1 MASRFLSWRAA
12 ILCCAAFSTGAGA
25 QKIVHFDGQPGSDS
39 ELIQNQYICVFHS
52 DAVPRGQ
59 VRSEAVRAAGPE
71 GGRVLRDYR
80 NSIRGFSVRI
90 APEGLQRMQARNPLI
105 AYCEQDRFITLAPPA
120 GKGPGS
126 DDGGGTSAESTPW
139 GITRVG
145 GPIDVSTLTA
155 TAWVIDSGIDLDHP
169 DLNVDVPRSAD
180 FTGSRKGPEDE
191 NGHGTHVA
199 GTIAAIDNDFGVVG
213 VAAGAKVVAVRV
225 LDRRGSGSYSGV
237 IAGVDYVAKNGKAG
251 DVANMSLGGPPSD
264 ALDAAVLKA
273 SANVKFTIAAGNDGA
288 DASNYSPAR
297 VNGENIYT
305 ISAINDTDSLTSWSN
320 WGLPV
325 DYAEPGLSIESTWKD
340 GGYNTI
346 SGTSM
351 AAPHAAGIL
360 LLGAISSDGTAGND
374 NDGYPDPIGTR

>member
-1 MASRFLSWRAA
+1 MASRFLSLRAA

-25 QKIVHFDGQPGSDS
+25 QKIVYFDGRPGSDS
-39 ELIQNQYICVFHS
+39 DLIQNQYICVFHS
-52 DAVPRGQ
+52 NAVSKGQ

-90 APEGLQRMQARNPLI
+90 APEGLQRMQTRNALI
-105 AYCEQDRFITLAPPA
+105 AYCEQDRIITLAPPP

-126 DDGGGTSAESTPW
+126 GDGGGTSGQSTPW

-145 GPIDVSTLTA
+145 GAVESSNLTR

-169 DLNVDVPRSAD
+169 DLNVDVVHSVD
-180 FTGSRKGPEDE
+180 FTGSRNGPDDE

-199 GTIAAIDNDFGVVG
+199 GTIAAKDNGIGVVG

-237 IAGVDYVAKNGKAG
+237 IAGVDYVAELGKDG
-251 DVANMSLGGPPSD
+251 DVANMSLGGPPSK
-264 ALDAAVLKA
+264 ALDDAVFAA
-273 SANVKFTIAAGNDGA
+273 SARVKFAIAAGNNGA

-297 VNGENIYT
+297 VDGPNIYT
-305 ISAINDTDSLTSWSN
+305 ISAINVSGSLTSWSN

-325 DYAEPGLSIESTWKD
+325 DYAEPGLSVESTWKD

-360 LLGAISSDGTAGND
+360 LLGAIKTDGTVVND
-374 NDGYPDPIGTR
+374 SDDIPDPIGTR